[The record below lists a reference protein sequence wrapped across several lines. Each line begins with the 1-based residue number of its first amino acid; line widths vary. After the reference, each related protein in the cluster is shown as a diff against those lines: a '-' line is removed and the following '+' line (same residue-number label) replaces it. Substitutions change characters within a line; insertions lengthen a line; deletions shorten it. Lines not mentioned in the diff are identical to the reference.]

1 MLDFLAPRLSPAY
14 RDCKV
19 PLLLVTM
26 LGDFVQGQYESSV
39 YLARLPDMHLH
50 LYLPMLAIPVPTSFM
65 LWSGMYSFL
74 DKRASPPLRNQG
86 SVSSKLA
93 TTVRVQVD

>member
-26 LGDFVQGQYESSV
+26 LGDFVQGQW
-39 YLARLPDMHLH
+39 RLPAVSTASH
-50 LYLPMLAIPVPTSFM
+50 ARGCKTASATS
-65 LWSGMYSFL
+65 LE
-74 DKRASPPLRNQG
+74 R
-86 SVSSKLA
+86 VSA
-93 TTVRVQVD
+93 VHG

>member
-26 LGDFVQGQYESSV
+26 LGDFVQGQWRC
-39 YLARLPDMHLH
+39 LA
-50 LYLPMLAIPVPTSFM
+50 AVSI
-65 LWSGMYSFL
+65 
-74 DKRASPPLRNQG
+74 ASQPRGCKTASATLLE
-86 SVSSKLA
+86 SVSA
-93 TTVRVQVD
+93 IHG